1 MKVVHVS
8 TSDRGGAGIAAS
20 RLHLALLDQGVDSW
34 FLTLHKFTH
43 HLPKHVKF
51 ERGAGQFYGPLLK
64 GVEKIKR
71 GLKHYHVLT
80 PVLDRMRHR
89 QLSGRGAGFEHFS
102 FPFAPIDL
110 SEHPLIK
117 SADIV
122 NLHWVSDGFLDYKK
136 YFTHSDKKIVWT
148 LHDMNPFT
156 GGCHHSDGC
165 ELFENS
171 CKPCFQLQ
179 GTIDADFA
187 GELLE
192 VKLKALEGVNPGQL
206 SIVTPSKW
214 LGNLSSRSK
223 LFKRFNH
230 SVIRN
235 GFNVENFVQLDQ
247 STAREQLG
255 ITGTK
260 KVIFINAHHI
270 DNTRKGLNYLI
281 KALSQLDKE
290 KYLLMVAGHT
300 MRTEL
305 FPNLFHLGYLNS
317 EKDLSV
323 AYSAADVFVLP
334 SIAENLPNTICE
346 SLLCGTPVIAFDVGG
361 IPELIDNENGKLVPL
376 KDANALTLAI
386 DEVSAQSWNH
396 HAIREKAMK
405 NSALPIIAKE
415 YQQLYAKILSA
426 K

>member
-20 RLHLALLDQGVDSW
+20 RLHLALLEQGVDSW

-43 HLPKHVKF
+43 HLPKHIKF
-51 ERGAGQFYGPLLK
+51 ERGAGHFYAPFLK
-64 GVEKIKR
+64 GIEKIKR
-71 GLKHYHVLT
+71 GLKHYHLFT
-80 PVLDRMRHR
+80 PAIDRMRHR
-89 QLSGRGAGFEHFS
+89 QLSGRAAGFEHFS
-102 FPFAPIDL
+102 FPYSPIDL
-110 SEHPLIK
+110 SNHPLIQ
-117 SADIV
+117 SADLV

-136 YFTHSDKKIVWT
+136 YFVHNDQRMVWT

-171 CKPCFQLQ
+171 CKPCFQLE
-179 GTIDADFA
+179 GTINANFA

-192 VKLKALEGVNPGQL
+192 IKVKATEELKADQL

-214 LGNLSSRSK
+214 LGDLSSRSA
-223 LFKRFNH
+223 LFKKFNH

-235 GFNVENFVQLDQ
+235 GFNVEHFVQIDQ
-247 STAREQLG
+247 SVAREKLG
-255 ITGTK
+255 ITGNK

-346 SLLCGTPVIAFDVGG
+346 SLLCGTPVIAFEVGG
-361 IPELIDNENGKLVPL
+361 IPELIDSGNGKLVPI
-376 KDANALTLAI
+376 KDAHALALAI
-386 DEVSAQSWNH
+386 DDVTGKSWNH
-396 HAIREKAMK
+396 QHIRAEAMK
-405 NSALPIIAKE
+405 KFSMQIIARE
-415 YQQLYAKILSA
+415 YQQLYSKILST